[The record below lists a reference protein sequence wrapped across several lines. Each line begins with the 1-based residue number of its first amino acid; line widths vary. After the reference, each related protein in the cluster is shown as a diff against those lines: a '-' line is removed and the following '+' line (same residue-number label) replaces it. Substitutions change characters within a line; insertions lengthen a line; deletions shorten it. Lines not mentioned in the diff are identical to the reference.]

1 MVPSVDDDA
10 DLIDLASATEE
21 DLCRLVGVG
30 PALAKNI
37 IAWREENGGFT
48 SVDELGGIKGI
59 GAGRLELL
67 RPQVTL
73 GEAADAPRVAPP
85 GAPPAA
91 DEADGAKGERVP
103 EDHVLG
109 PERVRVAP
117 RRALARRRLP
127 AVVDTQGPGV
137 EGERSLGGFL
147 RENGLNLA
155 LVGVALAV
163 QLLVIILIVWVL

>member
-1 MVPSVDDDA
+1 MVPSVDDA
-10 DLIDLASATEE
+10 DRIDLASATEE

-30 PALAKNI
+30 PALAKSI

-67 RPQVTL
+67 RPQVTV
-73 GEAADAPRVAPP
+73 GEAADERPLAPADEPD
-85 GAPPAA
+85 AA
-91 DEADGAKGERVP
+91 DEPDREGRATAPDDV
-103 EDHVLG
+103 VLG

-127 AVVDTQGPGV
+127 AVVDPREPGV
-137 EGERSLGGFL
+137 EGERTLGTFL
-147 RENGLNLA
+147 RDNGLNVA
-155 LVGVALAV
+155 LVGAAVAV